1 MKIPGRYSR
10 QENFEKIGP
19 EGQKKLARASV
30 GIIGLGGLG
39 TVAAGCLAR
48 AGIGNL
54 RLIDP
59 DIIETANL
67 PRQILYTEDD
77 ALPGDRPKAG
87 TAALRLASFNS
98 GIRLDPRPVAMT
110 AANAAGLLA
119 GLDVVVD
126 ATDNFAARYA
136 INDACLQ
143 LGIPWIYGGAVED
156 SGTTLNIL
164 PGVGPCLRC
173 LMPDIPAPGSWKTSA
188 DAGVLNMITG
198 IIGSIQ
204 ASEALKLIL
213 DPAAARRSLLSISLW
228 DFSMRESEIPR
239 DPHCPACGRGT
250 PSHQENPPCQP

>member
-48 AGIGNL
+48 AGIGIL

-173 LMPDIPAPGSWKTSA
+173 LMPDIPAPGSWKTST

-213 DPAAARRSLLSISLW
+213 DPATVRRSLLSISLW
-228 DFSMRESEIPR
+228 DFSMRDSEIPR

-250 PSHQENPPCQP
+250 PSHQENPPCRP

>member
-1 MKIPGRYSR
+1 
-10 QENFEKIGP
+10 
-19 EGQKKLARASV
+19 V
-30 GIIGLGGLG
+30 GIVGLGGLG

-48 AGIGNL
+48 AGVGTL

-59 DIIETANL
+59 DIVETSNL

-87 TAALRLASFNS
+87 TAALRLATFNS
-98 GIRLDPRPVAMT
+98 EIRLDTRPVAIT

-119 GLDVVVD
+119 GLDVVLD

-143 LGIPWIYGGAVED
+143 LGIPWIYGGAVQD

-164 PGVGPCLRC
+164 PGAGPCLRC

-188 DAGVLNMITG
+188 DSGVLNMITG

-204 ASEALKLIL
+204 AAETVKLIL
-213 DPAAARRSLLSISLW
+213 DPPAARRSLLSISLW
-228 DFSMRESEIPR
+228 DFSIRESEVPR
-239 DPHCPACGRGT
+239 DPHCPA
-250 PSHQENPPCQP
+250 HQENAPCRP

>member
-1 MKIPGRYSR
+1 
-10 QENFEKIGP
+10 
-19 EGQKKLARASV
+19 V
-30 GIIGLGGLG
+30 GIVGLGGLG

-48 AGIGNL
+48 AGVGTL

-59 DIIETANL
+59 DIVETSNL

-87 TAALRLASFNS
+87 TAALRLATFNS
-98 GIRLDPRPVAMT
+98 EIRLDTRPVAIT

-119 GLDVVVD
+119 GLDVVLD

-143 LGIPWIYGGAVED
+143 LGIPWIYGGAVGD

-164 PGVGPCLRC
+164 PGAGPCLRC

-188 DAGVLNMITG
+188 DSGVLNMITG

-204 ASEALKLIL
+204 AAETVKLIL
-213 DPAAARRSLLSISLW
+213 DPPAARRSLLSINLW
-228 DFSMRESEIPR
+228 DFSIRESEVPR
-239 DPHCPACGRGT
+239 DPHCPA
-250 PSHQENPPCQP
+250 HQENAPCRP